1 MSGVGRMEWGEEGP
15 ASGESRGSLSHN
27 SEEIV
32 RRREA
37 MVGTTATVLERLSWG
52 ASATMMVVWDKTTWF
67 QMSLSL
73 AARRPFGE
81 RRSGRLCLC
90 T

>member
-1 MSGVGRMEWGEEGP
+1 MSGVGRMEWGEEGLV
-15 ASGESRGSLSHN
+15 SGESRGSLSHN

-52 ASATMMVVWDKTTWF
+52 VSWTQMVVC
-67 QMSLSL
+67 
-73 AARRPFGE
+73 E
-81 RRSGRLCLC
+81 
-90 T
+90 